1 MNLTTILV
9 RLGVVVLA
17 LAAWHWTQLL
27 IARKIT
33 PRQGLGDLIH
43 DLTAHWHGW
52 LSRNER
58 AANRLLIVSS
68 FFIDALALSVIA
80 LAVFGGSFAPFIA
93 LLILFGLRQLSQ
105 AICTLPPPPGMIW
118 RHPGCPSLLVTY
130 EVGNDFFFSGH
141 TALAVL
147 GAMEIAH
154 VGPTWLGIS
163 VAVIAVG
170 ELITVLML
178 RAHYTLDVIAG
189 AAVAYFAYHIAGTTS
204 PTIDAWL
211 P

>member
-80 LAVFGGSFAPFIA
+80 LAV
-93 LLILFGLRQLSQ
+93 
-105 AICTLPPPPGMIW
+105 
-118 RHPGCPSLLVTY
+118 
-130 EVGNDFFFSGH
+130 
-141 TALAVL
+141 
-147 GAMEIAH
+147 
-154 VGPTWLGIS
+154 
-163 VAVIAVG
+163 
-170 ELITVLML
+170 
-178 RAHYTLDVIAG
+178 
-189 AAVAYFAYHIAGTTS
+189 
-204 PTIDAWL
+204 
-211 P
+211 